1 MRTGDP
7 RLLKFLFSI
16 FLKNTI
22 SEFSLWYNIFTM
34 EGVFLN
40 EMPKFKTP
48 EEELDYLRAH
58 ITKRES
64 ELKDAG
70 HLENANE
77 NAVRDIIGKYK
88 EKPLEEVVHKDN
100 IISKHDTEAIVLQ
113 LKPEMHDTVM
123 EELMGIMI
131 TKGIRN
137 ALSIVEAMANPHI
150 DDDFHRV
157 LIQYLKTGKVFDLQ
171 EEMPLYK
178 SLHMTLFEIT
188 LPPPREEADK
198 QKGFKEFIGAMEQFY
213 AGMQSISDGKNNE
226 KENYFTLEI
235 ALNNT
240 GDEVVVYAS
249 IPNKHLSLFEKQILS
264 FYHDAKIH
272 EVTNDY
278 NIFNEKGGSAGAYA
292 SFSERSVLPIKTYDQ
307 IEHDPMNTI
316 LNVFSKLKT
325 EGEGAAIQLAIAPA
339 GQKFIDEFHLI
350 LDDVKNGTSVKHAAD
365 NFYKFNKAFLK
376 ASKDLLFGV
385 KKKEEIKEKYVEGR
399 KAVDEGAVEKIG
411 NKMKSSIMKANIRVV
426 TSAVTKERA
435 EAILGEIESSFNQF
449 TEPASNSF
457 VFEKFYDNDLK
468 KLFHD
473 FSYRTFSGD
482 KILPMN
488 LKELSSVFHFP
499 VGIGSQP
506 QLKEAKAGIAPAPLE
521 MGQEGIIL
529 GINSYRGKDTEIH
542 LAREDRM
549 RHFYAIGQTGT
560 GKTNIMLNMITQDI
574 KNGDGCCY
582 IDPHGTDIQTILSRI
597 PKERMDDVI
606 YFDPAYTM
614 RPMGLNMLEF
624 DPKYP
629 EQKTFVVNEM
639 MGIFNKL
646 FDMKIGGGAMF
657 EQYFRNSAFL
667 IMEDPE
673 SGSTLLEITRVLAD
687 KKFRDM
693 KLAKCKN
700 PIIKQFWVSAEQT
713 TGDQSLANFVPYI
726 SSKFDNFI
734 SNDIMRP
741 VVLQQ
746 NSVFNFR
753 KIMDEKKILLV
764 NLSKGRLGDINA
776 NLIGLVLVGK
786 IQMAALSRVDM
797 FGKPINDFYLYI
809 DEFQNITTDSI
820 ASILSEAR
828 KYRLSLNIAHQYI
841 TQLEENIKNAV
852 FGNVGSIAVFRV
864 GTEDANFLEPKF
876 KPIFNSQDITKLDN
890 YNAYISMLVNG
901 QPTKP
906 FNLKTLP
913 PEEGNKEIVDNLK
926 QLSYMKYGRD
936 RKEVEAEIMSR
947 YQTIE

>member
-1 MRTGDP
+1 
-7 RLLKFLFSI
+7 
-16 FLKNTI
+16 
-22 SEFSLWYNIFTM
+22 M
-34 EGVFLN
+34 EGSFLS

-48 EEELDYLRAH
+48 EEELNYLRAH
-58 ITKRES
+58 VAKKEQ
-64 ELKDAG
+64 ELIDTG
-70 HLENANE
+70 HFEHANE
-77 NAVRDIIGKYK
+77 NAVRDIIGEYK
-88 EKPLEEVVHKDN
+88 EKPVEQVIHKDN
-100 IISKHDTEAIVLQ
+100 ILNKKETDAIVLQ
-113 LKPEMHDTVM
+113 LKPELHDTIM
-123 EELMGIMI
+123 EELLGIVI
-131 TKGIRN
+131 TKGVRN

-150 DDDFHRV
+150 DDDFHRI
-157 LIQYLKTGKVFDLQ
+157 LIQYFKTGQVFDLK
-171 EEMPLYK
+171 EGTPLYK
-178 SLHMTLFEIT
+178 SLNMTLFEIT
-188 LPPPREEADK
+188 LPPPKEEGDK
-198 QKGFKEFIGAMEQFY
+198 EKGFKEFIGAMEQFY
-213 AGMQSISDGKNNE
+213 AGMQSISEGKNNE
-226 KENYFTLEI
+226 KENYFTLEV
-235 ALNNT
+235 ALDVVS
-240 GDEVVVYAS
+240 DEVIIFAA
-249 IPNKHLSLFEKQILS
+249 IPNKYISLFEKQVLS
-264 FYHDAKIH
+264 FYHDAKVH
-272 EVTNDY
+272 EVKEDY
-278 NIFNEKGGSAGAYA
+278 NIFNEKGASAGAYA
-292 SFSERSVLPIKTYDQ
+292 SFTERGVLPIKTYDQ
-307 IEHDPMNTI
+307 IEHDPMNII

-325 EGEGAAIQLAIAPA
+325 QGEGAAIQLVVAPA
-339 GQKFIDEFHLI
+339 GEKFINEFHII
-350 LDDVKNGTSVKHAAD
+350 LDDVKSGTSVKHAAD
-365 NFYKFNKAFLK
+365 NFYKFNRAFLK
-376 ASKDLLFGV
+376 VSKSLIFGV
-385 KKKEEIKEKYVEGR
+385 KKKEEKPEEKYVKGR
-399 KAVDEGAVEKIG
+399 RAVDEGAIEKIG
-411 NKMKSSIMKANIRVV
+411 NKMKSTIMKANIRIIA
-426 TSAVTKERA
+426 SANTKERA
-435 EAILGEIESSFNQF
+435 DAILDDIESSFNQF
-449 TEPASNSF
+449 TEPASNSLI
-457 VFEKFYDNDLK
+457 FEKFYGSDLK
-468 KLFHD
+468 RLFHD
-473 FSYRTFSGD
+473 FSYRTFSED

-506 QLKEAKAGIAPAPLE
+506 QLKEARAGIAPAPLE
-521 MGQEGIIL
+521 IGQDGIIL
-529 GINSYRGKDTEIH
+529 GVNSYRGKDTMIH
-542 LAREDRM
+542 MSREDRM
-549 RHFYAIGQTGT
+549 RHFYVIGQTGT

-582 IDPHGTDIQTILSRI
+582 IDPHGTDIQIILSRI
-597 PKERMDDVI
+597 PKERIDDVI

-614 RPMGLNMLEF
+614 RPMGLNMLEY

-646 FDMKIGGGAMF
+646 FDMKVGGGAMF

-667 IMEDPE
+667 VMEDPE

-687 KKFRDM
+687 KEFRDM

-700 PIIKQFWVSAEQT
+700 PIIKQFWISAEQT
-713 TGDQSLANFVPYI
+713 SGDQSLANFVPYI

-809 DEFQNITTDSI
+809 DEFQNVTTDSI

-852 FGNVGSIAVFRV
+852 FGNVGSMAVFRV
-864 GTEDANFLEPKF
+864 GTEDATFLEPKF
-876 KPIFNSQDITKLDN
+876 KPIFNAQDISKLDN
-890 YNAYISMLVNG
+890 YNAYMSMLVNG

-906 FNLKTLP
+906 FNIKTLA

-926 QLSYMKYGRD
+926 QLSYMKFGRD
-936 RKEVEAEIMSR
+936 REEVETEIMSR
-947 YQTIE
+947 YSSMQ

>member
-1 MRTGDP
+1 
-7 RLLKFLFSI
+7 
-16 FLKNTI
+16 
-22 SEFSLWYNIFTM
+22 M
-34 EGVFLN
+34 EGSFLN

-48 EEELDYLRAH
+48 EEELSYLRAH
-58 ITKRES
+58 VAKREQ
-64 ELKDAG
+64 ELIDKG
-70 HLENANE
+70 HFEHASENAAKE
-77 NAVRDIIGKYK
+77 IIGEYKTTPKEQVIHEDNILK
-88 EKPLEEVVHKDN
+88 EKEV
-100 IISKHDTEAIVLQ
+100 EAIVLK
-113 LKPEMHDTVM
+113 LKPELHDTIM
-123 EELMGIMI
+123 EELLGIVV

-137 ALSIVEAMANPHI
+137 ALSVVESMADPHI
-150 DDDFHRV
+150 DNDFHRI
-157 LIQYLKTGKVFDLQ
+157 LIQYLKTGQVSDLR
-171 EEMPLYK
+171 EGAPLYK

-198 QKGFKEFIGAMEQFY
+198 QKSFKEFIGAMEQFY
-213 AGMQSISDGKNNE
+213 AGMQSIGEGKNNE

-235 ALNNT
+235 SLSN
-240 GDEVVVYAS
+240 DSDQVVVFAA
-249 IPNKHLSLFEKQILS
+249 IPNKHISLFEKQILS
-264 FYHDAKIH
+264 FYHDAKVF
-272 EVTNDY
+272 EVPDDY
-278 NIFNEKGGSAGAYA
+278 NVFTEKGESAGAYA
-292 SFSERSVLPIKTYDQ
+292 SFSERAVLPIKTYDQ
-307 IEHDPMNTI
+307 IEHDPMNNI
-316 LNVFSKLKT
+316 LNVFSKLNK
-325 EGEGAAIQLAIAPA
+325 EGEGAAIQFIVAPA
-339 GQKFIDEFHLI
+339 GEKFINEFHYI
-350 LDDVKNGTSVKHAAD
+350 LDDVKDGMSVMHAAD
-365 NFYKFNKAFLK
+365 NFYKFNRALLK
-376 ASKDLLFGV
+376 ATKELFFEP
-385 KKKEEIKEKYVEGR
+385 KKKEEKKEKYIRGR
-399 KAVDEGAVEKIG
+399 RAVDEGAAEKIG
-411 NKMKSSIMKANIRVV
+411 NKMKSSIMKANIRII
-426 TSAVTKERA
+426 TSAPTKVRA

-457 VFEKFYDNDLK
+457 VFEKIYGSDLK

-473 FSYRTFSGD
+473 FSYRIFSND

-521 MGQEGIIL
+521 MGGEGIVL
-529 GINSYRGKDTEIH
+529 GVNSYRGKDTMIH
-542 LAREDRM
+542 MSREDRM
-549 RHFYAIGQTGT
+549 RHFYVIGQTGT

-597 PKERMDDVI
+597 PKERIDDVI
-606 YFDPAYTM
+606 YFDPAYTT
-614 RPMGLNMLEF
+614 RPMGLNMLEY
-624 DPKYP
+624 DPAYP

-646 FDMKIGGGAMF
+646 FDMKVGGGAMF

-667 IMEDPE
+667 VMEDPE
-673 SGSTLLEITRVLAD
+673 SGSTLLEITRVLGD
-687 KKFRDM
+687 KEFRDM
-693 KLAKCKN
+693 KLARCKN
-700 PIIKQFWVSAEQT
+700 PIIKQFWTSAEQT

-797 FGKPINDFYLYI
+797 FGKPMNDFYLYI
-809 DEFQNITTDSI
+809 DEFQNVTTDSI
-820 ASILSEAR
+820 SSILSEAR

-841 TQLEENIKNAV
+841 TQLDEKIKNAV
-852 FGNVGSIAVFRV
+852 FGNVGSMAVFRV
-864 GTEDANFLEPKF
+864 GTEDATFLEPKF
-876 KPIFNSQDITKLDN
+876 KPTFSAQDITKLDN
-890 YNAYISMLVNG
+890 RNAYMSMLVNG

-906 FNLKTLP
+906 FNLKTLDA
-913 PEEGNKEIVDNLK
+913 EKGNAEIVDNLK
-926 QLSYMKYGRD
+926 QLSYLKFGRD
-936 RKEVEAEIMSR
+936 REEVEAEIMAR
-947 YQTIE
+947 YTSIQ